1 MKIPVVKKL
10 TETYTIEEL
19 RKAEMAIE
27 NGEEPTIDIEGDDEG
42 EQLTHA
48 IAAITILES
57 MRTKNMEFRD
67 ALREYTQRVRF
78 SIS

>member
-19 RKAEMAIE
+19 RKAETAIE
-27 NGEEPTIDIEGDDEG
+27 NGGEPAIDIEGDDEG

-57 MRTKNMEFRD
+57 MTTKNMEFRD
-67 ALREYTQRVRF
+67 ALREYTQRVRS

>member
-19 RKAEMAIE
+19 RKAETAIE
-27 NGEEPTIDIEGDDEG
+27 NGEEPAIDIEGDDEG